1 LLFYNQVV
9 LKTIYSTCMFLPK
22 GTIEGA
28 FRERID
34 GMINLH
40 DIKQVA
46 TKLGVAANADRVIL
60 FGSYARGDAREH
72 SDVDYMVVAK
82 STLPRFKRSRE
93 LYKLLRP
100 HPFGMD
106 IVVYTPD
113 EIERGKL
120 TPVSFVSAVLR
131 EGKILYDRRA

>member
-1 LLFYNQVV
+1 
-9 LKTIYSTCMFLPK
+9 
-22 GTIEGA
+22 
-28 FRERID
+28 
-34 GMINLH
+34 MINLH

-46 TKLGVAANADRVIL
+46 TKLGDATDAERVIL

-72 SDVDYMVVAK
+72 SDVDYMVIAK

-113 EIERGKL
+113 EVERGKR
-120 TPVSFVSAVLR
+120 TPVSFVSSVLR
-131 EGKILYDRRA
+131 EGKTLYERRT